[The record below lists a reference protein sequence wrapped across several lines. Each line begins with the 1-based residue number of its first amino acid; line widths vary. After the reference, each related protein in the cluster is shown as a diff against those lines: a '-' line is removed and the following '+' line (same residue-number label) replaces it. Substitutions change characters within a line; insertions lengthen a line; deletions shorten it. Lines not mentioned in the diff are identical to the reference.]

1 MKKTNYIVMVIC
13 ILFSLTVNA
22 SAASS
27 TVYFEYSPPPV
38 TDVVIPNTDFSI
50 NAIWDFFSPELI
62 PIFGAVMITVITFTV
77 SFIIIKIRKRGNDR

>member
-1 MKKTNYIVMVIC
+1 MKKIKNIVITLC

-27 TVYFEYSPPPV
+27 TVLFEYNPQPI
-38 TDVVIPNTDFSI
+38 TDVEIPNTDFSI

-62 PIFGAVMITVITFTV
+62 PIFGAVMVVVITLTV
-77 SFIIIKIRKRGNDR
+77 SIFIIKIKTKKGR